1 MANCLIRILI
11 YLVYPIIWFF
21 FKTSVKGA
29 QTTIY
34 CAMEN
39 FDRLTA
45 GAYYNRLKVTS
56 KSGNAE

>member
-1 MANCLIRILI
+1 MNN
-11 YLVYPIIWFF
+11 IIWFF
-21 FKTSVKGA
+21 FLNSVKGA

-34 CAMEN
+34 CALEN

-56 KSGNAE
+56 KSRNTDL